1 MTDVGPASRGFSSD
15 LTALIRCG
23 KGPFFVKAMRNR
35 PGGRRE
41 SLVREAL
48 VNPAVKP
55 VAPALLWQVE
65 NEGWIALGFDVVEG
79 RRADFGPG
87 SPDLPAV
94 VDTLNR
100 ISALNPPEVARDW
113 PETRWDRFAR
123 DKAEADLFRGEA
135 LLHTD
140 INPSNLIVGQDR
152 MWAVDWAWPTRG
164 AAFIDVACLVVQL
177 IAAGH
182 TAQGAESWTAHC
194 PAWRNANPAAI
205 DAFATAT
212 FRMYRSQAS
221 RFPDASWLDDMV
233 TAVRA
238 WAVHR
243 GVAPRPPSPAQAGC
257 DGCSSDADA
266 DADADDLGL
275 GAAER

>member
-1 MTDVGPASRGFSSD
+1 MTEAEPASRGFSSD
-15 LTALIRCG
+15 LTALIRCE

-35 PGGRRE
+35 PGGRRD

-55 VAPALLWQVE
+55 VAPALLWHAE
-65 NEGWIALGFDVVEG
+65 DEGWIALGFEVVEG

-87 SPDLPAV
+87 SPDLAAV

-100 ISALNPPEVARDW
+100 ISALDLPEVAQDW

-123 DKAEADLFRGEA
+123 DKAEADLFRGDG

-140 INPSNLIVGQDR
+140 INPNNLIISQNDT
-152 MWAVDWAWPTRG
+152 WAVDWAWPTRG
-164 AAFIDVACLVVQL
+164 AAFIDVACLVIQL

-182 TAQGAESWTAHC
+182 AVQDAESWAVRC
-194 PAWRNANPAAI
+194 QAWRDADPAAI

-212 FRMYRSQAS
+212 FRMYRSQAR
-221 RFPDASWLDDMV
+221 RFPDASWLEGM
-233 TAVRA
+233 AGAARA

-243 GVAPRPPSPAQAGC
+243 GVAEGAGT
-257 DGCSSDADA
+257 
-266 DADADDLGL
+266 
-275 GAAER
+275 